1 MPPVLRPRTPKK
13 GDAPRVKT
21 PGSARPVRREFRNGA
36 RAGTGAE
43 DQKWSFALS
52 SSGWLFVYYVGVVK
66 ALAERGYH
74 RYAPRSVLTPR
85 HSIDKNARAPSP
97 GVSESTQPRP
107 ASPQSLPGGPIM
119 RPQ

>member
-1 MPPVLRPRTPKK
+1 M
-13 GDAPRVKT
+13 
-21 PGSARPVRREFRNGA
+21 RREFRNGA

-74 RYAPRSVLTPR
+74 RYDPRSVLTPR
-85 HSIDKNARAPSP
+85 HSIDKNARAPSRVAKGP
-97 GVSESTQPRP
+97 ARCPAVFQIQVFPAPPLVRLLPR
-107 ASPQSLPGGPIM
+107 
-119 RPQ
+119 